1 MTIAITLTFLAL
13 AMLAAVY
20 FIARGQ
26 AASVRELKD
35 LRHATEPVDME
46 AFAALL
52 GEEDREF
59 LRASLPG
66 SAFRKVERRRTLAA
80 LEYVGRISRNAATLI
95 RLGEAAQQSA
105 DPQVVAA
112 GRQLA
117 ALAVRVR
124 LNALRA
130 SGKLYFA
137 LLVPNGSKALGSVA
151 SRYRD
156 LIDAAM
162 RLGRLQQPSLAGHVG
177 SAL

>member
-1 MTIAITLTFLAL
+1 MTLAILLTVGAL

-20 FIARGQ
+20 FVARGQ
-26 AASVRELKD
+26 AASVRGLED
-35 LRHATEPVDME
+35 LPHATEPVDME

-52 GEEDREF
+52 DEEDREF
-59 LRASLPG
+59 LRSSLAG
-66 SAFRKVERRRTLAA
+66 RAFRKVERRRTWAA
-80 LEYVGRISRNAATLI
+80 LDYVGRISRNAATLI

-105 DPQVVAA
+105 DPQVAAA

-130 SGKLYFA
+130 SVKLYVA
-137 LLVPNGSKALGSVA
+137 LLVPNGSQALGTVPA
-151 SRYRD
+151 HYRD
-156 LIDAAM
+156 LTDAAM
-162 RLGRLQQPSLAGHVG
+162 RLGRLQQPTLAGHVG